1 MTRDCEIFYTDKKSA
16 RKKSMEL
23 SELSSMVAVNYRS
36 FSAVFIGNCTLEIS
50 QKKELS
56 DLFFSLSLSLSL
68 VPAGIVSFS
77 SPRCKKR
84 VIECTFRKSM
94 ELS

>member
-1 MTRDCEIFYTDKKSA
+1 MARDCEIFYTDKKSA
-16 RKKSMEL
+16 RKKLMEL

-56 DLFFSLSLSLSL
+56 DLFFLSLSR
-68 VPAGIVSFS
+68 S
-77 SPRCKKR
+77 SRDCIIFFTKVQKKGN
-84 VIECTFRKSM
+84 
-94 ELS
+94 